1 MASKTGWGRVM
12 QVFALASTISVQF
25 AASVVLGWWGGHF
38 FDRRLNL
45 ETPWLGVLGLLL
57 GIGAGIYG
65 IVGIMARFS
74 WKNGN
79 NEEEPKD
86 KI

>member
-1 MASKTGWGRVM
+1 M